1 MKNSMK
7 KIILGTLLAIS
18 VNISHA
24 IEVDLNNHDEALS
37 DLADMFSNEKMN
49 PVYKRE
55 SLDSEKLD
63 YSLDSLKII
72 DHYLSEIRKTGFS
85 QISEDLRFRTIL
97 RTGAYVGETLRKNDQ
112 SRKWHWIDL
121 EMAKEMKPQLFNNMQ
136 PSIELTAILTDG
148 ETFTFPLNKVVKF
161 LNNGEEDSL
170 YFYTISSMQLK

>member
-37 DLADMFSNEKMN
+37 DLADMFSNGKMN

-161 LNNGEEDSL
+161 LNHREEDSL